1 MRKYIFLG
9 EKTMRIEEYWEDIVV
24 YYVSFIVN
32 NGKQNKID
40 RLIAF
45 RVNEESSF
53 FDVENYEE
61 VVRERILKK
70 FGRVEEILNVDLWDY
85 GLLEKKEDFN
95 NKSV

>member
-9 EKTMRIEEYWEDIVV
+9 EKTMKIEEYWEDIVV